1 MVGRARWAVV
11 MAIGLAGL
19 VTAPVAAA
27 APSTVRVSES
37 SASAEANAG
46 SGQGGVA
53 VSADGRYVAFISDA
67 SNLVPGDA
75 NGVADVFVRDLR
87 LHTTERVSVSTAG
100 VEGDEASSADA
111 LAISPEGRYVTFT
124 SDATN
129 LAPGNDDTDCA
140 PERCP
145 DVYIRDRTAGTTR
158 RLVPFEGA
166 PTPVHMI
173 LSAAARFF
181 AYDVPDVNELTR
193 CRRSPRRCI
202 EVGILPPS
210 VQVDEADANPYLG
223 GMSSGG
229 RFILFRKIGF
239 PEPPTVSAGG
249 VFLRDVVSGTTHIVT
264 VNPFDH
270 ANALSPQGRFALFTS
285 RSSKLVPNDTNR
297 RADVFMRDRR
307 TGATHRISVSSERAS
322 GQREQLRH
330 RHLEPR
336 PLLPVLIDRHEPG
349 RGRHQRGDRPVPARS
364 PPRHDHPCRRV
375 GERRAGQRPRS
386 LLGALR
392 RRPLGGVRLTRRRT
406 SSWATRTPSAT
417 SSPAA
422 RCTDAVRP
430 RATGG

>member
-1 MVGRARWAVV
+1 MVGRARWALV

-27 APSTVRVSES
+27 APSTVRVSVS

-53 VSADGRYVAFISDA
+53 VSADGRYVAFLSDA
-67 SNLVPGDA
+67 SNLVPGDT

-87 LHTTERVSVSTAG
+87 LDTTERVSVSTAG
-100 VEGDEASSADA
+100 VEGDDSSSADA

-158 RLVPFEGA
+158 RLVPFQGA

-181 AYDVPDVNELTR
+181 AYDVPEVNELTR

-285 RSSKLVPNDTNR
+285 KSGKLVPNDTNR
-297 RADVFMRDRR
+297 RADVFVRDRER
-307 TGATHRISVSSERAS
+307 GATHRISVSSSEHQANGSSFGIAISSHGRYCLFSSTATNLVA
-322 GQREQLRH
+322 GDTNGETDLFLR
-330 RHLEPR
+330 
-336 PLLPVLIDRHEPG
+336 DRLHG
-349 RGRHQRGDRPVPARS
+349 TTT
-364 PPRHDHPCRRV
+364 RV
-375 GERRAGQRPRS
+375 D
-386 LLGALR
+386 
-392 RRPLGGVRLTRRRT
+392 V
-406 SSWATRTPSAT
+406 SAT
-417 SSPAA
+417 GAQANGPVRFSALSADGRWAMFGSPATNLVVGDA
-422 RCTDAVRP
+422 NAVRDVFARGP
-430 RATGG
+430 LH

>member
-1 MVGRARWAVV
+1 

-19 VTAPVAAA
+19 VTAPAAAA

-37 SASAEANAG
+37 SASVEANAG

-53 VSADGRYVAFISDA
+53 VSADGRYVAFLSDA

-100 VEGDEASSADA
+100 VEGDDSSSADA

-140 PERCP
+140 PERCS

-158 RLVPFEGA
+158 RLVPFAGA

-173 LSAAARFF
+173 LSSAARFF

-210 VQVDEADANPYLG
+210 VQVDEADATPFLG

-249 VFLRDVVSGTTHIVT
+249 VFLRDVASGTTHIVT
-264 VNPFDH
+264 TNPRDR

-285 RSSKLVPNDTNR
+285 TSGKLVPNDTNR
-297 RADVFMRDRR
+297 RADVFVRDRR
-307 TGATHRISVSSERAS
+307 TGATHRISVSSSEHQANGSSFGIAISSHGRYCLFSSTATNLVA
-322 GQREQLRH
+322 GDTNGETDLFLRDRLH
-330 RHLEPR
+330 GTTTRVDVSAAGAQANS
-336 PLLPVLIDRHEPG
+336 PVRFSALSADG
-349 RGRHQRGDRPVPARS
+349 RWAVFGSAATNLVVGDAN
-364 PPRHDHPCRRV
+364 
-375 GERRAGQRPRS
+375 
-386 LLGALR
+386 
-392 RRPLGGVRLTRRRT
+392 
-406 SSWATRTPSAT
+406 
-417 SSPAA
+417 
-422 RCTDAVRP
+422 AVRDVFVRGP
-430 RATGG
+430 LH

>member
-1 MVGRARWAVV
+1 

-27 APSTVRVSES
+27 APSTVRVSVS

-53 VSADGRYVAFISDA
+53 VSADGRYVAFLSDA
-67 SNLVPGDA
+67 SNLVPGDG

-87 LHTTERVSVSTAG
+87 LHTTERVSVSSAG
-100 VEGDEASSADA
+100 VEGDDSSSADA

-140 PERCP
+140 PERCS

-158 RLVPFEGA
+158 RLVPFAGL

-173 LSAAARFF
+173 LSAGARFF
-181 AYDVPDVNELTR
+181 AYDVRGLNELAR

-210 VQVDEADANPYLG
+210 VQVDEADATPFLG

-229 RFILFRKIGF
+229 RFILFGKGGF

-249 VFLRDVVSGTTHIVT
+249 VFLRDVVAGTTHIVT
-264 VNPFDH
+264 TNPRDR

-285 RSSKLVPNDTNR
+285 KSGTLVPNDTNR
-297 RADVFMRDRR
+297 RADVFVRDRR
-307 TGATHRISVSSERAS
+307 TGATHRISVSSSEHQANGSSIGIAISSHGRYCLFSSTATNLVA
-322 GQREQLRH
+322 GDTNGETDLFLR
-330 RHLEPR
+330 
-336 PLLPVLIDRHEPG
+336 DRLHG
-349 RGRHQRGDRPVPARS
+349 TTT
-364 PPRHDHPCRRV
+364 RV
-375 GERRAGQRPRS
+375 D
-386 LLGALR
+386 
-392 RRPLGGVRLTRRRT
+392 V
-406 SSWATRTPSAT
+406 SAT
-417 SSPAA
+417 GAQANGPVRFSALSADGRWAVFGSAA
-422 RCTDAVRP
+422 TNLVVGDANAVRDVFARGP
-430 RATGG
+430 LH